1 MRWGCSVSED
11 GSELQLEG
19 SRGSLCLLGIDL
31 SSGDTC
37 LKGCEGSSEVSQ
49 SSGGSR
55 GGGNRGCHGSLLLL

>member
-49 SSGGSR
+49 SSGGS
-55 GGGNRGCHGSLLLL
+55 